1 MKRIF
6 IIPAACLLLT
16 ACGTES
22 SKQPAS
28 SAAQTTTIPAQTAAQ
43 PADTTEPA
51 AASEKTDSGAPAQ
64 SAVEYRVALNHM
76 MRGLDAE
83 PAAELLQ
90 MIGGCQ
96 ELAQQPAKKYDA
108 NFYFGSFSG
117 EGHDYH
123 LQLTEQG
130 WVFMRDEETA
140 LGITE
145 EIRNRATLLVNQAV
159 GDKCPHTESADM
171 PQITFRCEP
180 MPVGTGIL
188 YATVDQ
194 TGLPYDAVKCVSLT
208 DSSGKELYIDTLD
221 GGTYL
226 GDWADLYGAPTVVLL
241 VDPAVM
247 PAGDYTVMING
258 STASVSLL
266 PEQDYINRKNN
277 G

>member
-16 ACGTES
+16 ACGTEGS
-22 SKQPAS
+22 RQTSAP
-28 SAAQTTTIPAQTAAQ
+28 AAQTTTAPAETAAQ
-43 PADTTEPA
+43 PADTTESVTA
-51 AASEKTDSGAPAQ
+51 EAETAAPAE
-64 SAVEYRVALNHM
+64 STVEYRVALNHM
-76 MRGLDAE
+76 MRGIDAE
-83 PAAELLQ
+83 PAAALLQ
-90 MIGGCQ
+90 MIEGCTVL
-96 ELAQQPAKKYDA
+96 EQQPAKQYDA

-123 LQLTEQG
+123 LQLTDQG
-130 WVFMRDEETA
+130 WVFMQDEETA
-140 LGITE
+140 LGVTE

-159 GDKCPHTESADM
+159 GDNCPQTASADM
-171 PQITFRCEP
+171 PQLTFHCDP

-208 DSSGKELYIDTLD
+208 DSSGNALYIDTLD
-221 GGTYL
+221 GGSYL

-266 PEQDYINRKNN
+266 PEQDYINLKNN